1 MSSPVEPRSD
11 SAAES
16 PAHRHKLIL
25 VALVVC
31 TLVMVTLAL
40 LPLGTGLKV
49 GLVLTV
55 ATAEACLVAGVL
67 MHLVGEGKLIV
78 SILVLTAIFFACL
91 LLLPILSEVDHA
103 RHFFK

>member
-1 MSSPVEPRSD
+1 MTTPVEPRAAPAPES
-11 SAAES
+11 SAR
-16 PAHRHKLIL
+16 RHKLIL
-25 VALVVC
+25 AALVAC

-55 ATAEACLVAGVL
+55 ATLEAGLVAGVL
-67 MHLVGEGKLIV
+67 MHLVEERKLIV
-78 SILVLTAIFFACL
+78 SILVLTGIFFVGL